1 MISGVIPGQLMGD
14 KLNKK
19 RAGLHPAMNRM
30 RLLNDLKSLTWGILL
45 VILVSS
51 GCGKKPDV
59 RQNVSGLEKAFPS
72 ATASVP
78 AQQVDPTPAF
88 VQVGSDANTYVNLA
102 LTAVRTNDYA
112 GGVIALQKVERMPGV
127 TAQQLM
133 AIESAKQA
141 LTADLVAR
149 ADRGDAKAKAE
160 LAAIEKTRS
169 Q

>member
-1 MISGVIPGQLMGD
+1 M
-14 KLNKK
+14 
-19 RAGLHPAMNRM
+19 
-30 RLLNDLKSLTWGILL
+30 
-45 VILVSS
+45 ILVAP
-51 GCGKKPDV
+51 GCGKKADV
-59 RQNVSGLEKAFPS
+59 KQNVSGLEKAFPA
-72 ATASVP
+72 ATAPVP
-78 AQQVDPTPAF
+78 AQQSDPAPAA
-88 VQVGSDANTYVNLA
+88 VPAASEANTYVNLA
-102 LTAVRTNDYA
+102 LTSVRTNDYA

-149 ADRGDAKAKAE
+149 ADRGDPKAKAE